1 MRCEWIWGCLGNG
14 EKREGMRRS
23 YWGRRQGISRIW
35 LGSSIRPTRFWPVAC
50 VVERVCSKLR
60 AEIGKPLG
68 SERMIVGGR
77 ECPAVRGL
85 TRLN

>member
-35 LGSSIRPTRFWPVAC
+35 LGFGP
-50 VVERVCSKLR
+50 LR
-60 AEIGKPLG
+60 ALWNAF
-68 SERMIVGGR
+68 VQNCGR
-77 ECPAVRGL
+77 
-85 TRLN
+85 RLESRLDRSG